1 MHKYGA
7 AQTRTVE
14 WMAFCHS
21 CDESWR
27 IIVMDKFMHNNASR
41 PTEHINSMHMGN
53 VNIHRDMHGKASIQ
67 ILEMDLHP
75 ALRPC
80 NLKRM
85 SIYEV
90 FVCENGPRN
99 VVFTFENKKLPN
111 LGTLAS
117 HAVQLALSMVQF
129 GFRCMRFMGKL
140 HHFDHFGFDL
150 HSCRCRCS

>member
-1 MHKYGA
+1 MIQIYPNRMLQVTRKCFDGA
-7 AQTRTVE
+7 SYENTNVVPTNPEVLAIGIDRHNG
-14 WMAFCHS
+14 WAFC
-21 CDESWR
+21 
-27 IIVMDKFMHNNASR
+27 
-41 PTEHINSMHMGN
+41 
-53 VNIHRDMHGKASIQ
+53 HRDMHGKASLQ

-75 ALRPC
+75 DLRPC

>member
-67 ILEMDLHP
+67 ILEIDLHP
-75 ALRPC
+75 ALRLC

-90 FVCENGPRN
+90 FVRENGPRN
-99 VVFTFENKKLPN
+99 VVFTFN
-111 LGTLAS
+111 LL
-117 HAVQLALSMVQF
+117 
-129 GFRCMRFMGKL
+129 KI
-140 HHFDHFGFDL
+140 
-150 HSCRCRCS
+150 